1 MRLFLAVNLP
11 PTVRDAIFRDAEPL
25 RAAAAAVKWVAAPSL
40 HVTLKFLGE
49 QAETLVPSFQRAMS
63 DAVSTHE
70 TFDVETTEFGAF
82 PNFHR
87 PRVVW
92 LGMTGES
99 RLRAIAG
106 AIDSALA
113 PLGISPEAR
122 PFRAHLTLGRVRAE
136 IRPVEAKALGNAAAL
151 RPPRRAFHV
160 RTVDLMQSELG
171 PGGSRYSVLAA
182 VPLHARG
189 T

>member
-1 MRLFLAVNLP
+1 MRLFLAINVP
-11 PTVRDAIFRDAEPL
+11 ATVRDAIFRDAEPL
-25 RAAAAAVKWVAAPSL
+25 RAAATAVKWVAAPSL

-49 QAETLVPSFQRAMS
+49 QDEALVPDLRRAMS
-63 DAVSTHE
+63 DAVTTHAP
-70 TFDVETTEFGAF
+70 FDVETTEFGAF

-99 RLRAIAG
+99 RFRAIAG
-106 AIDSALA
+106 AIDGALA
-113 PLGISPEAR
+113 PLGIASETR

-136 IRPVEAKALGNAAAL
+136 IRPAEAAAL
-151 RPPRRAFHV
+151 GRAALVRPPRRAFPV
-160 RTVDLMQSELG
+160 RTVDLMESELG
-171 PGGSRYSVLAA
+171 PGGSTYTVLAA

>member
-1 MRLFLAVNLP
+1 MRLFLAINVA
-11 PTVRDAIFRDAEPL
+11 PTVRDAIFRDATQL

-40 HVTLKFLGE
+40 HITLKFLGE
-49 QAETLVPSFQRAMS
+49 QADSLVADFQRAMA
-63 DAVSTHE
+63 DAVSAHAP
-70 TFDVETTEFGAF
+70 FDVETTEFGAF

-99 RLRAIAG
+99 RLRAIAA
-106 AIDSALA
+106 AIDGALA
-113 PLGISPEAR
+113 PLGIAPETR

-136 IRPVEAKALGNAAAL
+136 IRPAEAKALGSAAAL

-171 PGGSRYSVLAA
+171 PGGSTYSVLAA
-182 VPLHARG
+182 VPLRARG